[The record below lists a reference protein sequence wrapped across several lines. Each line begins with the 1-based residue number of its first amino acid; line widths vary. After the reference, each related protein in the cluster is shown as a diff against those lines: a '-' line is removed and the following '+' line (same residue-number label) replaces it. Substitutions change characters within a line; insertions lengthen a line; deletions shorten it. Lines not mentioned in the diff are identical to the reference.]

1 MSLSFETYWP
11 LLLLPAVVYL
21 WWVRKRTETSL
32 TERHVTLLTIVRSS
46 VVVLLVLALMRPHFN
61 RPSSGI
67 STVFLVDVSRSISPE
82 FLSAAIRW
90 SADAV
95 RDGKPDHARFIGF
108 AAQASMVERA
118 EELGSLAV
126 YDGASLESGI
136 RVTPGAIDQ
145 SATDIERAVRQAMA
159 SFAPHRLKRLV
170 LVTDGHET
178 DGELATTVSELREQ
192 GVRVFT
198 MPAAVRAEGDSWIEN
213 LEVPTDVRAE
223 ETMEVGVVVFS
234 RTPQQATVGLETA
247 SLELA
252 KKTAEL
258 EPGFNR
264 IVFEVRLPD
273 EGVVDLQARIET
285 PSDPFRV
292 NDHRLETI
300 QVGPRPRVL
309 YVEGHPPSAFYL
321 KSALESEGIEVTRM
335 ATSQLSASR
344 ERFGDFEAILLSDV
358 PAGSMD
364 EATMRSLES
373 YVRDEAGGLV
383 FAAGETSYGEGGYSD
398 TTVER
403 ILPVE
408 FRVEEKWKDLS
419 LIVVLDKSYS
429 MYGRKIALA
438 KEATKAALDLLED
451 THRFGVVTFDWNPY
465 TTIPLQTALN
475 KERIKDG
482 ISRIQASAQTNI
494 YPALERAFEQLVESP
509 SKVRHVILLSDGKTY
524 PDDYEE
530 LVERMTDEEITV
542 STVAVGEEADQE
554 LLAEIATWGNGRSY
568 FIKDAA
574 RVQQIFIEETQIA
587 LEATIVEESFQ
598 ALLKR
603 DVEAVR
609 GIDFDTAPAL
619 MGYVSTLAKETAEVI
634 LEAQGEDPLLARWH
648 YGMGRT
654 VMFTSDVKNRWA
666 VDWLNWEGYGPFWAQ
681 TIRSTMSRSRGADV
695 DFRVERRGQ
704 AAEIDLLIVDEEG
717 RFPRGLTPTFEVTD
731 PSTSAVRTV
740 AMHQTAPGAYHA
752 SLPLSVS
759 SVSPWRF
766 ELSAEGLPEGTYG
779 ARRHTRAIYYPYP
792 DEYRFYPPD
801 TEKLEQLAKE
811 TGGVFR
817 PEIRD
822 IFADFDERASVPTE
836 LAPFLALV
844 ALILYLVDIA
854 LRRAPWLWQR
864 LSRT

>member
-11 LLLLPAVVYL
+11 LFLLPTIVYL
-21 WWVRKRTETSL
+21 WWVRRRTETSL
-32 TERHVTLLTIVRSS
+32 TERHVMLLTIVRSS

-61 RPSSGI
+61 RPSGGV
-67 STVFLVDVSRSISPE
+67 STVFLIDVSRSISPE
-82 FLSAAIRW
+82 FLSGAIRW
-90 SADAV
+90 SAESV
-95 RDGKPDHARFIGF
+95 REGRPDHARFIGF

-118 EELGSLAV
+118 EDLGSLAV
-126 YDGASLESGI
+126 YNGASLESGI
-136 RVTPGAIDQ
+136 RATPGTIDQ

-178 DGELATTVSELREQ
+178 EGELATTISELQEQ
-192 GVRVFT
+192 RVRVFT
-198 MPAAVRAEGDSWIEN
+198 IPAAVRAEGDSWIES
-213 LEVPTDVRAE
+213 LEIPSDVRAG
-223 ETMEVGVVVFS
+223 ETMEVGVVVYS
-234 RTPQQATVGLETA
+234 RTRQKTTVGLEAA
-247 SLELA
+247 SQELA

-264 IVFEVRLPD
+264 IVFEARLPD

-285 PSDPFRV
+285 PGDTFPV

-300 QVGPRPRVL
+300 EVGPPPHIL

-321 KSALESEGIEVTRM
+321 KNALESEGIEVTRM
-335 ATSQLSASR
+335 EASQLSTSH
-344 ERFGDFEAILLSDV
+344 ERFRDFEAIVLSDV

-373 YVRDEAGGLV
+373 YVRDDAGGLV
-383 FAAGETSYGEGGYSD
+383 FVAGETSYGEEGYSD
-398 TTVER
+398 TTVQR

-408 FRVEEKWKDLS
+408 FRVEEKWRDLS

-429 MYGRKIALA
+429 MYGRKIELA

-451 THRFGVVTFDWNPY
+451 SHRFGVVAFDWNPY
-465 TTIPLQTALN
+465 TTIPLQSALN

-530 LVERMTDEEITV
+530 LVERMADEEITV

-574 RVQQIFIEETQIA
+574 RVQQIFIEETQLA
-587 LEATIVEESFQ
+587 LEATIVEELFQ
-598 ALLKR
+598 AQLKR
-603 DVEAVR
+603 EVESLR
-609 GIDFDTAPAL
+609 GIDFDAAPAL
-619 MGYVSTLAKETAEVI
+619 KGYVSTLAKETAEVI

-654 VMFTSDVKNRWA
+654 VVFTSDVKNRWA
-666 VDWLNWEGYGPFWAQ
+666 VDWLNWDGYGPFWAQ
-681 TIRSTMSRSRGADV
+681 TIRSTMSRSQGADV

-704 AAEIDLLIVDEEG
+704 LAEIELLIVDGEG
-717 RFPRGLTPTFEVTD
+717 RFPRGLKPTFEVTD
-731 PSTSAVRTV
+731 PSTSTVRKF

-759 SVSPWRF
+759 PISPWRF
-766 ELSAEGLPEGTYG
+766 ELSADGLPEETYG

-801 TEKLEQLAKE
+801 TEKLEQLAEE

-822 IFADFDERASVPTE
+822 IFADLDERAIVPTD
-836 LAPFLALV
+836 LAPLLAAM
-844 ALILYLVDIA
+844 ALILYLIDIA
-854 LRRAPWLWQR
+854 LRRASWPWR
-864 LSRT
+864 KISGI